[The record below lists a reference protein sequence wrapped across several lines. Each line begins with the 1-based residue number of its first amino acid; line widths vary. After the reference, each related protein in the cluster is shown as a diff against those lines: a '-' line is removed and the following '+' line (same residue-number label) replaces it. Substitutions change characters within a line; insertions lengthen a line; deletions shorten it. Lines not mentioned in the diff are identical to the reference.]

1 MLIEIGQP
9 DLIERGFRNPTQPR
23 LDVEVF
29 AFADLIQRLPGPQF
43 ARPHRLDFHQLTL
56 VTAGEGRAMIDFVE
70 YACRPGTL
78 LHTRPGQVQRLPTAA
93 DDRRPA
99 DLVATV
105 VLFTAA
111 FPATLPLAAEVIND
125 PFGVAAHHLQPA
137 ELDTFTRAIVEL
149 GVEYDAQRTEPDEV
163 AVALLRQLLGTL
175 LLRLSRLAGPR
186 DVAVP
191 RVKETFRRFTHE
203 LERSFAVVHGAQA
216 YADRLGYSA
225 RTLNRA
231 CRQASGRTAKQLI
244 DDRVALEAK
253 RLLVHTDLP
262 IAVIGGR
269 LGFTEPTNFAKFF
282 TRNTSH
288 TPTAFRAEMR

>member
-1 MLIEIGQP
+1 MLIEIGQS

-56 VTAGEGRAMIDFVE
+56 VTAGEGHAMIDFVE
-70 YACRPGTL
+70 YVCRPGTL

-99 DLVATV
+99 DLAATV

-111 FPATLPLAAEVIND
+111 FPDTLPLAAEVIND
-125 PFGVAAHHLQPA
+125 PFGVAAYHLQAA

-175 LLRLSRLAGPR
+175 LLRLSRLTGPR
-186 DVAVP
+186 DIAVP
-191 RVKETFRRFTHE
+191 RAKETFRRFTHE
-203 LERSFAVVHGAQA
+203 LERSFAVVHVAQA

-231 CRQASGRTAKQLI
+231 CRQASGRTAKQLV

-262 IAVIGGR
+262 IAVISGR